1 MLNAPVRTVFDA
13 ITDFLATS
21 PSPEQVLAYTFPDD
35 LQLRIEDLTS
45 RNTEDQLTFDEKQ
58 ELFDII
64 RADDMIRM
72 LKIKTRLRLKGVT
85 P

>member
-1 MLNAPVRTVFDA
+1 MLNAPVRTVFDE

-21 PSPEQVLAYTFPDD
+21 PSPEEILAYKFSDD
-35 LQLRIEDLTS
+35 LQARITDLTA
-45 RNTEDQLTFDEKQ
+45 RNTEDELTPDEKV

-64 RADDMIRM
+64 HADDIISMI
-72 LKIKTRLRLKGVT
+72 KIKTKLRLKGIT